1 MELANKVVLVT
12 GSSRGIGR
20 AIALAMAEAGADVV
34 VHYVNN
40 RGLADEVAQQIISL
54 GRRAIVVGGDVS
66 SYTVVEQMVR
76 RTETELGP
84 VDILV
89 NNAAAFL
96 ENVPLWDITEEQWD
110 RVFAVNVKG
119 PLFGLQLVVPSMKA
133 RKGGVIINISTLGA
147 DVVMHGF
154 GAYISSKGA
163 LNTMT
168 RAAALE
174 LAPWNIRVNAISP
187 GHIDTRENIE
197 WITSDPE
204 RDQRFRA
211 RIALGRLG
219 SRQEI
224 GKTAVFLASDG
235 AGYITGQVIQ
245 VEGGLMTWQGPI
257 V

>member
-1 MELANKVVLVT
+1 MELANRVALVT

-20 AIALAMAEAGADVV
+20 AIALAMAEAGADVA
-34 VHYVNN
+34 VHYAVN
-40 RGLADEVAQQIISL
+40 RGLAQELADEIVKL
-54 GRRAIVVGGDVS
+54 GRRALVVGGDVA
-66 SYTVVEQMVR
+66 SYAVVEQMAK
-76 RTETELGP
+76 RTEAELGP
-84 VDILV
+84 IDILV

-96 ENVPLWDITEEQWD
+96 ENVPIWDITEEQWD

-119 PLFGLQLVVPSMKA
+119 PLFAMQLVLPSMK
-133 RKGGVIINISTLGA
+133 RRRTGVIINISTLGA
-147 DVVMHGF
+147 DVAMGGF

-174 LAPWNIRVNAISP
+174 LAPWNIRVNSISP
-187 GHIDTRENIE
+187 GHIDTQENIE
-197 WITSDPE
+197 WVTTDPE
-204 RDQRFRA
+204 REKRFRA

-219 SRQEI
+219 RREEV

-245 VEGGLMTWQGPI
+245 LDGGLMIWQGPI